1 MSHGSAVLGHPLVG
15 AKAGPGPRRPLHC
28 GARSGA
34 TSKDRSNWSPL
45 EKRDYIYIY
54 IKNRLENYFT
64 SSDPHHDI
72 SI

>member
-54 IKNRLENYFT
+54 KKQT
-64 SSDPHHDI
+64 
-72 SI
+72 